1 MKEKLNKI
9 YNKHYKKILIIPALL
24 IILSLVYLGFFYYQ
38 NNDII
43 YRDVTLTGGTTIT
56 LLSNLSPS
64 EVQSALLTQF
74 PDISVTALSDNTGR
88 QTSLL
93 ITVPGDNPD
102 LIKSSLETY
111 LDYNLTE
118 QNSSIEFTGSSLG
131 TGFYSQL
138 IKAVIFAFLLMAL
151 VVFIVFGESM
161 KIKVYAI
168 ILTLIGARITF
179 PLNTLLSVMI
189 MIVAIAAFFYSL
201 YLSKSKK
208 DYIYTLVSFA
218 AFLIIFFIPV
228 YYIIIPLL
236 ILLFSI
242 YTAVSVPSMAVILS
256 AFADIVM
263 TLAVVDLIGM
273 KVSSAGIVAFLML
286 IGYSVDTDILLTTR
300 VLRRKTESINK
311 AVWGAFKT
319 GATMTLT
326 SIIAIAVALL
336 VVYNFGT
343 MLNQIFIILL
353 IGLGFDLFNT
363 WITNAAIIK
372 WYVEKT
378 GR

>member
-24 IILSLVYLGFFYYQ
+24 IILSLVYLSFFYYQ

-93 ITVPGDNPD
+93 ITVPGDSPD

-179 PLNTLLSVMI
+179 PLNENNRTK
-189 MIVAIAAFFYSL
+189 VAS
-201 YLSKSKK
+201 
-208 DYIYTLVSFA
+208 
-218 AFLIIFFIPV
+218 
-228 YYIIIPLL
+228 
-236 ILLFSI
+236 
-242 YTAVSVPSMAVILS
+242 
-256 AFADIVM
+256 
-263 TLAVVDLIGM
+263 
-273 KVSSAGIVAFLML
+273 
-286 IGYSVDTDILLTTR
+286 
-300 VLRRKTESINK
+300 N
-311 AVWGAFKT
+311 
-319 GATMTLT
+319 
-326 SIIAIAVALL
+326 
-336 VVYNFGT
+336 
-343 MLNQIFIILL
+343 
-353 IGLGFDLFNT
+353 
-363 WITNAAIIK
+363 AII
-372 WYVEKT
+372 VT
-378 GR
+378 GVRRCRNLSRSAWRRAT